1 MKIKILTTMSI
12 LLTIGTLLSQELPNG
27 QSIAEKT
34 YERNEGNSV
43 KRKLI
48 MELTD
53 KRGKTRVRET
63 IALRKYF
70 GEERRL
76 IIFYETPTSVKGTA
90 FLTYDYPEAEV
101 DDDQW
106 LYLPAL
112 RKTRRIS
119 ASNRGDYFL
128 GTDLTYEDIKLETKI
143 SREDY
148 NYKTIGMEKVDNHDC
163 YVIEATP
170 KSEAIAKELGYS
182 KGKFWV
188 DVKIWM
194 MRKSESW
201 DIAGNRLKTVKVS
214 DVREIQGIWTLHRI
228 DAENHK
234 TKHKTVF
241 RFEDIDYNTTLSD
254 DYFTE
259 EALVDGL

>member
-1 MKIKILTTMSI
+1 MKFNTITMMAF
-12 LLTIGTLLSQELPNG
+12 LLAIGFVQGQSLPDG

-34 YERNEGNSV
+34 YARNEGNSV

-63 IALRKYF
+63 TALRKYF

-90 FLTYDYPEAEV
+90 FLTYDYPDAEV

-143 SREDY
+143 SRDDY
-148 NYKTIGMEKVDNHDC
+148 NYKTIGIDQVDGQDC
-163 YVIEATP
+163 YVLEATP
-170 KSEAIAKELGYS
+170 KDEATAKELGYS

-188 DVKIWM
+188 DSNIWM

-201 DIAGNRLKTVKVS
+201 DIAGNPLKTVHVTDIRKV
-214 DVREIQGIWTLHRI
+214 QGIWTLHRI
-228 DAENHK
+228 DVQNHK

-241 RFEDIDYNTTLSD
+241 RFEDIDYSTDLSD

>member
-1 MKIKILTTMSI
+1 MKTIFKMMA
-12 LLTIGTLLSQELPNG
+12 LLMAVGTLNAQDLPDG
-27 QSIAEKT
+27 QTIAEKT

-43 KRKLI
+43 KRTLI

-63 IALRKYF
+63 TALRKYF

-76 IIFYETPTSVKGTA
+76 IIFYNTPTSVKGTA
-90 FLTYDYPEAEV
+90 FLTYDYPSADV

-143 SREDY
+143 SRDDY
-148 NYKTIGMEKVDNHDC
+148 NYKTIRKETIDGYEC

-170 KSEAIAKELGYS
+170 KDDDIAKELGYS
-182 KGKFWV
+182 KAKFWV
-188 DVKIWM
+188 DAKVWM

-201 DIAGNRLKTVKVS
+201 DIAGNPLKTVNVS
-214 DVREIQGIWTLHRI
+214 DIREIQGIWTLHRI
-228 DAENHK
+228 DVQNHK

-241 RFEDIDYNTTLSD
+241 RFEDIDYSTALSD

-259 EALVDGL
+259 EALIDGL